1 MGKQNYQ
8 IDFLRSLG
16 LLCIKKWS
24 TDILQ
29 AHIKAVWRPLEVNS
43 MQHIA
48 TAAAWPGIL
57 FMPPF
62 HSCIGLPL
70 NIQSFLVNKLHY
82 DLDALSGSTA
92 LSKMLPHY
100 YRKCRT

>member
-1 MGKQNYQ
+1 MINRYLAGSHKSC
-8 IDFLRSLG
+8 LETS
-16 LLCIKKWS
+16 
-24 TDILQ
+24 
-29 AHIKAVWRPLEVNS
+29 EVNS

-48 TAAAWPGIL
+48 TASAWPEIL

-92 LSKMLPHY
+92 LSKMLSIITENAE
-100 YRKCRT
+100 RN